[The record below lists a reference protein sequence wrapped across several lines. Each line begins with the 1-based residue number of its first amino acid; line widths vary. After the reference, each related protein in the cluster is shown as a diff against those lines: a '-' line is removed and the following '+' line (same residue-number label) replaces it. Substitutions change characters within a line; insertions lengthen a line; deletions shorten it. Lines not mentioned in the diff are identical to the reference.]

1 MKFIPEIQ
9 EQIQQYD
16 TIIIHRHVRPDPDAL
31 GSQFGLKEYL
41 IAKYPTK
48 MSMLLERKNRHLDL
62 WERLIRLMMRNMTM
76 HLSLYVTQQT
86 PLVLTMLVT
95 IAATH

>member
-31 GSQFGLKEYL
+31 GSQF
-41 IAKYPTK
+41 
-48 MSMLLERKNRHLDL
+48 D
-62 WERLIRLMMRNMTM
+62 
-76 HLSLYVTQQT
+76 
-86 PLVLTMLVT
+86 
-95 IAATH
+95 

>member
-48 MSMLLERKNRHLDL
+48 NVYLCWNGRTDTWIYGN
-62 WERLIRLMMRNMTM
+62 
-76 HLSLYVTQQT
+76 V
-86 PLVLTMLVT
+86 
-95 IAATH
+95 